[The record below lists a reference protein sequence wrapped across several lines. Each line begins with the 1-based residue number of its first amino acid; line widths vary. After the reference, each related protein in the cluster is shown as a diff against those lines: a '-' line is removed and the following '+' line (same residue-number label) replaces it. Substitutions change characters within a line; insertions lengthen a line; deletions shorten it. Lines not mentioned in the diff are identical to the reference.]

1 MELIR
6 VENGVS
12 LLDIETS
19 KKIAEFEKSI
29 KAMKEAEDELKKQ
42 ILVEME
48 SKGIIKIENDDLTI
62 SYVQETY
69 RETFDSK
76 ALKEADED
84 TYNKYIKISSVKPS
98 IRIKAK

>member
-42 ILVEME
+42 ILAEME

-62 SYVQETY
+62 NYVQETY